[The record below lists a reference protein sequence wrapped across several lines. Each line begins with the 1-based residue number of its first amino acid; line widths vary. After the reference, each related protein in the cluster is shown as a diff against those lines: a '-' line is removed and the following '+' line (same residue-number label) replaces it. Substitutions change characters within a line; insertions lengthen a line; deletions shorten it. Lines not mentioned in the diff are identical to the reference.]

1 MDRIQPRNT
10 EEWVQE
16 VETAE
21 GGRRGG
27 ATRQRTRTN
36 THRRKWRAGVQ
47 RVKTFRG
54 GGGRGGRR
62 GSRTRGGGGGGD
74 SGGSGKGPCRAARRR
89 QAGFGWAPHR
99 VEREGGRRR
108 RGGRGCALPGRA
120 SSPPGLRTPART
132 PPLACS
138 LCTETVFAVHHFRV
152 CVRSLRYPV
161 SISICLE
168 LTVLAG
174 LLSLC
179 R

>member
-1 MDRIQPRNT
+1 MDRIQPRNA
-10 EEWVQE
+10 EERMQE

-120 SSPPGLRTPART
+120 SSPSWPENPRPDSSSSLLSVHGDCFCSSSLPGL
-132 PPLACS
+132 C
-138 LCTETVFAVHHFRV
+138 
-152 CVRSLRYPV
+152 PV
-161 SISICLE
+161 SPLPGVYFY
-168 LTVLAG
+168 LP
-174 LLSLC
+174 
-179 R
+179 